1 MEILQTIWNSL
12 TTENMELINII
23 SIPLI
28 FIEAILSTLLFT
40 YILYITSSTRT
51 KIAYILTISLLTFIT
66 RYFILVPFGIAIN
79 LILIPIFI
87 SLFFKVS
94 WLKAIVS
101 EIFPVIIIVTFETII
116 SCVFYNLF
124 STTLE
129 NSYSIPLHRL
139 IIAMSIY
146 LFVFIFYLTFKKL
159 KLNITI
165 FDNFDKKTK
174 RILAVNFSFGILAML
189 IQSYLIS
196 FYTDR
201 FSILVT
207 FFSILTLLAFFI
219 LSIYNLT
226 RSTKIAIIN
235 RDLEIE
241 KTYNK
246 TLTLLHDNIRG
257 FKHDFNNIVQ
267 AIGGYVVTND
277 MSGLKKY
284 YSQLLEDCQKCNNL
298 TALSPDAIN
307 NPPIY
312 AILADKYHIADEKG
326 IKVNLEIFLDLNTL
340 NIKIYEFTRI
350 LGILLDNA
358 IEAANLCDEKV
369 INIRMQKAK
378 NVQLLIIENTYTN
391 KDVDVNKIFEK
402 DFSTKKVKSGL
413 GLWEVKQYLNKSKN
427 LNLYTNKDDKFFKQ
441 QFEIYPN

>member
-12 TTENMELINII
+12 TTENEVLINII
-23 SIPLI
+23 KIFFTIIESII
-28 FIEAILSTLLFT
+28 ATLLFT
-40 YILYITSSTRT
+40 SLLKITYSKKQNILFIVIFSFFAILSNIFIPIPFNTFANITFFPILILIIYKT
-51 KIAYILTISLLTFIT
+51 KILKAVLSEIITYIIFVVIGLLVQIVFP
-66 RYFILVPFGIAIN
+66 ILVQIPITIIPTIPLYKIILSTVIYGISFVLYYIFIKFNVNIN
-79 LILIPIFI
+79 LIDTLKSKSNSMLISNFI
-87 SLFFKVS
+87 LGT
-94 WLKAIVS
+94 LAIVVQS
-101 EIFPVIIIVTFETII
+101 YIATIYASTIQLSVI
-116 SCVFYNLF
+116 L
-124 STTLE
+124 
-129 NSYSIPLHRL
+129 
-139 IIAMSIY
+139 
-146 LFVFIFYLTFKKL
+146 
-159 KLNITI
+159 LNI
-165 FDNFDKKTK
+165 FV
-174 RILAVNFSFGILAML
+174 LVLYFGISMH
-189 IQSYLIS
+189 S
-196 FYTDR
+196 
-201 FSILVT
+201 
-207 FFSILTLLAFFI
+207 
-219 LSIYNLT
+219 LSRT
-226 RSTKIAIIN
+226 TKLEITTQN
-235 RDLEIE
+235 LEIE

-267 AIGGYVVTND
+267 AIGGYVATND
-277 MSGLKKY
+277 MPGLKKY

-358 IEAANLCDEKV
+358 IEAANLCDEKI

-378 NVQLLIIENTYTN
+378 NVQLLIVENTYTN
-391 KDVDVNKIFEK
+391 KDVDVDKIFEK

-413 GLWEVKQYLNKSKN
+413 GLWEVKQYLKKSKN
-427 LNLYTNKDDKFFKQ
+427 LNLYTNKDNKFFKQ